1 MTTETLGIGTV
12 VSDLQQRI
20 VYTDDR
26 YCEIVGRD
34 RRQVIGHQA
43 LSFTYQ
49 ADLPVNQP
57 RLDKLAQN
65 GPGFTIIKRYVRGD
79 GTLVWVRNHVTRFTD
94 SDGKPLLCATTEEV
108 QRPFG
113 DVRLARNYETVRLLC
128 AGLKAGRRQLS
139 SDLVSAPTFEALLWL
154 YRAEA
159 EGTVQTVELLAAL
172 TGSAN
177 AVMVRWM
184 TVLRD
189 RSLIEVENADTLN
202 LRSRIRISLYG
213 ERKVDA
219 ILARM
224 AIAV

>member
-1 MTTETLGIGTV
+1 MTTEDRSIGAV

-20 VYTDDR
+20 VYADDR

-43 LSFTYQ
+43 LSFTYA
-49 ADLPVNQP
+49 ADLPINQP

-65 GPGFTIIKRYVRGD
+65 EPGFTIVKRYVRGD

-94 SDGKPLLCATTEEV
+94 SDGKPLLCATTEEAR
-108 QRPFG
+108 RPFG
-113 DVRLARNYETVRLLC
+113 DVRLARNYETVCLLC
-128 AGLKAGRRQLS
+128 AGFASGRRQLS

-154 YRAEA
+154 YRAEV
-159 EGTVQTVELLAAL
+159 EGTSKTVEQLAAL

-189 RSLIEVENADTLN
+189 RSLIEVENAQPLN
-202 LRSRIRISLYG
+202 LRSRIRISPDG
-213 ERKVDA
+213 
-219 ILARM
+219 
-224 AIAV
+224 